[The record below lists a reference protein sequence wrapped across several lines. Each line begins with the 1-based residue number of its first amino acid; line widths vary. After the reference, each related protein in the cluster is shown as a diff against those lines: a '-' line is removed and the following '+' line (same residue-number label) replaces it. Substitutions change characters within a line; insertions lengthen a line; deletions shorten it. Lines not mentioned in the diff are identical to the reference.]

1 MTARKK
7 NWMQYSPPL
16 IPAKRKKSF
25 PISIKNT
32 PGREAV
38 SELSAQKIR
47 SLQAKT
53 PWLIHGPGNTYS
65 LANQKGRWATIL
77 PEYKWLPKKW
87 LAVMASADAQCLAKP
102 AGTRAD
108 ETDVINTSARAH
120 QIDTSPRF
128 KGSDEDCRT
137 WQANRVQA
145 PVNAVRAVHISQ
157 SRGTEHTAIPLR
169 LTLEAMG
176 GRIIEQISLDLY
188 DNAAHSVKEH
198 LCAD

>member
-1 MTARKK
+1 M
-7 NWMQYSPPL
+7 
-16 IPAKRKKSF
+16 
-25 PISIKNT
+25 
-32 PGREAV
+32 
-38 SELSAQKIR
+38 
-47 SLQAKT
+47 QAKT

-65 LANQKGRWATIL
+65 LANQQGRWANIL
-77 PEYKWLPKKW
+77 PEYKWLPKEG

-102 AGTRAD
+102 AGTRTH

-157 SRGTEHTAIPLR
+157 SGGAEHAAIPLR
-169 LTLEAMG
+169 LALEAMG
-176 GRIIEQISLDLY
+176 GGIIEQISLDLY
-188 DNAAHSVKEH
+188 DNAAHSGKEQLYANQFPGDVNRVSLKKGLLQFLNIGFQFLH
-198 LCAD
+198 QSLHQ